1 MASETFGYSQVLGQP
16 SLNVKF
22 LEERTRFMTENSW
35 LDYLTAFGSIAT
47 PVLVLVLTG
56 VGWTIRRRLERRLEL
71 EDKLREDRISTYN
84 RILEPF
90 MILFM
95 SDAAW
100 ESDPKNKGKDKDQL
114 GSRKLLS
121 LDYRQEGFR
130 LALVGSDAVVESYND
145 LMQYFFDRGEAG
157 TNPTE
162 ADVKHMMALVGRFL
176 LEIRR
181 SMGNEATRLDDW
193 GMLEW
198 FMHDARRFRKELAA

>member
-1 MASETFGYSQVLGQP
+1 
-16 SLNVKF
+16 
-22 LEERTRFMTENSW
+22 MTGTSW
-35 LDYLTAFGSIAT
+35 LDYVTAVGSIAT

-56 VGWTIRRRLERRLEL
+56 IGWRIRARLERRLEL

-84 RILEPF
+84 KILEPF

-100 ESDPKNKGKDKDQL
+100 DSDPRNKGKDKNQL
-114 GSRKLLS
+114 ASRKLLS
-121 LDYRQEGFR
+121 LEYRQEGFR
-130 LALVGSDAVVESYND
+130 LSLVGSDAVVDSYND
-145 LMQYFFDRGEAG
+145 LMQYFFERGQAG
-157 TNPTE
+157 SNPTE

-181 SMGNEATRLDDW
+181 SMGNETTKLDNW

-198 FMHDARRFRKELAA
+198 FMHDARRYRGEVGA